1 MNERRGRH
9 FLQIPGPSPVP
20 ERIRQAMDRD
30 VIDHRG
36 PEFGRLGQEVLEGCR
51 AVFQTSSPVIIYPS
65 SGTGAWEAA
74 IANVL
79 QAGDTVLTC
88 DTGYFAEQW
97 RRMAMRWGLNVETL
111 PGDWR
116 RGVDADAIEARLRED
131 REGEIKAVMVVHNE
145 TSTGVTSDIA
155 AVRQAID
162 ASGHPA
168 LLMVDVVSSLGC
180 IDFRHEAWG
189 VDVAVAGSQKG
200 LMLPPGLSFNAVS
213 EKALAAARAGGM
225 PRSYWDWGDMLEF
238 NARGYFPYTPATSLL
253 FGLKEAIAMLRE
265 EGLEACFAR
274 HQRLAAATR
283 AAVRAWG
290 LEILC
295 LEPTEYSAVVTA
307 VVMPADH
314 DADAFRRVALER
326 YDLSLG
332 AGLGRL
338 AGRVFRIGHLG
349 DCSALTL
356 VGALAGVEMGFA
368 ASGVPHRAGGVSA
381 AMAVL
386 EPKSGSK
393 TLSAVA

>member
-20 ERIRQAMDRD
+20 ERVRQAMDRD

-36 PEFGRLGQEVLEGCR
+36 PEFGRLGHEVLEACR
-51 AVFQTSSPVIIYPS
+51 AVFQTSDPVIIYPS

-79 QAGDTVLTC
+79 KPGDTVLTC
-88 DTGYFAEQW
+88 DTGYFAELW
-97 RRMAMRWGLNVETL
+97 RRMAMRWRLNVETL

-116 RGVDADAIEARLRED
+116 RGVDAGAIEARLAED
-131 REGEIKAVMVVHNE
+131 RAHAIKAVMVVHNE
-145 TSTGVTSDIA
+145 TSTGVASDIA
-155 AVRQAID
+155 AVRRAID
-162 ASGHPA
+162 AAGHPA
-168 LLMVDVVSSLGC
+168 LLMVDVVSSLGS

-213 EKALAAARAGGM
+213 QKAIAVARSGGM

-238 NARGYFPYTPATSLL
+238 NAKGYFPYTPATTLL
-253 FGLKEAIAMLRE
+253 FGLKEAIAMILE

-274 HQRLAAATR
+274 HQHLAATTR

-295 LEPTEYSAVVTA
+295 LEPAEYSAVVTA
-307 VVMPADH
+307 VVMPPDH
-314 DADAFRRVALER
+314 DADAFRRLALER

-349 DCSALTL
+349 ECNALTL
-356 VGALAGVEMGFA
+356 VGALAGVEMALA
-368 ASGVPHRAGGVSA
+368 AGGTPHRHGGVAA
-381 AMAVL
+381 AMQSL